1 MLVNVLSSSSPV
13 LNPSI
18 LLMSNASEDWRLPR
32 VFTLE
37 DWRLPRVLALEEW
50 QLPLVLALAESLI
63 STPAGAI

>member
-1 MLVNVLSSSSPV
+1 
-13 LNPSI
+13 
-18 LLMSNASEDWRLPR
+18 MSNASEDWRLPR